1 MRAILILLI
10 LCVACSTKQV
20 NTLQMYDVYSQDTI
34 DYYKDGK
41 WYKISIP
48 LVETTH
54 DSLQYKITQI
64 DADESF
70 YTIYAHRNDSI
81 FQIFS
86 PISDVNIDNKS
97 AKISVGRYYD
107 LKLYK
112 IFPVDSIMGMPVMP
126 NPGIKGFTYGNK
138 SISLKNKCHNKIYKA
153 RNLNGLHLIK

>member
-64 DADESF
+64 DADGSF
-70 YTIYAHRNDSI
+70 YTIYA
-81 FQIFS
+81 QIYCF
-86 PISDVNIDNKS
+86 I
-97 AKISVGRYYD
+97 
-107 LKLYK
+107 
-112 IFPVDSIMGMPVMP
+112 
-126 NPGIKGFTYGNK
+126 
-138 SISLKNKCHNKIYKA
+138 
-153 RNLNGLHLIK
+153 LH